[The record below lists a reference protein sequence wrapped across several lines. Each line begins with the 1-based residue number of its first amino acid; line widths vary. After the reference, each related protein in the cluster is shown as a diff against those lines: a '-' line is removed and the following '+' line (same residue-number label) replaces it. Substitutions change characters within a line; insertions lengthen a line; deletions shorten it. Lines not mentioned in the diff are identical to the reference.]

1 MLLDETEMLEDLKAM
16 NKLHSVTSEVNVN
29 KTLLNNMFSCFLHL
43 LNLLCRCSVFFL
55 SQKNGSKV
63 NKSSNNSNQSTSH
76 SKKQR
81 CL

>member
-29 KTLLNNMFSCFLHL
+29 EILLNNMFSCFLHL
-43 LNLLCRCSVFFL
+43 LNLLCGCSVFL